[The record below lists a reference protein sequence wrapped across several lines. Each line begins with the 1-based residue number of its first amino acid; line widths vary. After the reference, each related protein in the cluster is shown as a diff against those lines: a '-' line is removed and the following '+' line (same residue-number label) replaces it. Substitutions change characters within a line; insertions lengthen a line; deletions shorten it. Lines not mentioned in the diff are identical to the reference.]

1 MDNILTAQFGFKGE
15 AGMSAYE
22 LAVKNGFEGTEQDW
36 LATLGTSSHF
46 DENKVLYT
54 ATSGQTVFDLPTQY
68 TSNSF
73 ADVYK
78 NGVKLNS
85 SEYTINSATKKVTLT
100 AGATAN
106 DKVEIVCLTM
116 STNSLPIV
124 ETLNAESTNNTA
136 AGASVTYEGI
146 TEAKQI
152 AAGKLDAKKIQILTG
167 SVSNIAAGDT
177 KIIDVAYPENFSQI
191 DTVIIGKMVSSSNIY
206 YDISDKTSTVDGFPI
221 ISMIALTSSSI
232 RIWLTNTS
240 TSLIRSGYYK
250 IILLKVS

>member
-73 ADVYK
+73 VDVYK
-78 NGVKLNS
+78 NGAKLNS
-85 SEYTINSATKKVTLT
+85 GEYTINSTTKKVTLT
-100 AGATAN
+100 TGATAN

-124 ETLNAESTNNTA
+124 ETLNAESTNDTA
-136 AGASVTYEGI
+136 AGAKVTYEEI
-146 TEAKQI
+146 TKVKNLATS
-152 AAGKLDAKKIQILTG
+152 KLDATKIQVLTG
-167 SVSNIAAGDT
+167 SASNIAAGDT
-177 KIIDVAYPENFSQI
+177 KIIDVAYPEGFSQT
-191 DTVIIGKMVSSSNIY
+191 DTVIIGKMVSSNNNY
-206 YDISDKTSTVDGFPI
+206 YDTSDKTSTTNGFPI

-240 TSLIRSGYYK
+240 TSLTRNGYYK
-250 IILLKVS
+250 ITLLKVS